1 MDLEYAYK
9 RLIAALHG
17 VAAGKGI
24 LDVVEVPSYG
34 QQAHISFALAD
45 AGSLEET
52 FHADHLSVVD
62 EAFSKLGRTRPSN
75 RIDVCAEA
83 LQEALQRQAK
93 VT

>member
-1 MDLEYAYK
+1 MDPEYAHK

-17 VAAGKGI
+17 IAAGKEI
-24 LDVVEVPSYG
+24 LDVVEVRPFG
-34 QQAHISFALAD
+34 QQAHIGLALAD
-45 AGSLEET
+45 ARSLEGT

-62 EAFSKLGRTRPSN
+62 AAFSRLGRTRPSN
-75 RIDVCAEA
+75 RIDECAEA

>member
-1 MDLEYAYK
+1 MDLEYAHK

-17 VAAGKGI
+17 VAAGKGT
-24 LDVVEVPSYG
+24 LDVVEVRPFG
-34 QQAHISFALAD
+34 RQAHIGLALAD
-45 AGSLEET
+45 AGLLEGT